1 MDNLTKLPAH
11 KKKNAHV
18 KNCNV
23 NPLTAHPDYILF
35 FIKYQLLNMSN
46 IKRDI
51 KQQDFTKSPFCQ
63 TLIIF
68 THLQ

>member
-1 MDNLTKLPAH
+1 MYMFTSYGHIIRTKNKITDFLM
-11 KKKNAHV
+11 
-18 KNCNV
+18 
-23 NPLTAHPDYILF
+23 ILAWASPF
-35 FIKYQLLNMSN
+35 KYQLLNMSN

>member
-1 MDNLTKLPAH
+1 MISNQIAGAYKI
-11 KKKNAHV
+11 V

-23 NPLTAHPDYILF
+23 NPLTARPDYILF

-51 KQQDFTKSPFCQ
+51 KQQNFTKSPFCQ
-63 TLIIF
+63 ILIIF
-68 THLQ
+68 THLN